1 MDTALASGGDGWLIV
16 KWLRQRRGP
25 PPIEMRFTMEWPDS
39 GKVAWCLATA
49 GALALLGNS
58 AAAGPQVETPA
69 QPDNNPVLVDASAA
83 DAARAASSGA
93 ATGPSYRQRIL
104 LRSEWSLLDVGQM
117 VANGPYSGMEGSHFA
132 LRLSGGLVGLDIGKL
147 QSIKSVHSL
156 LALADEPILPGSEP
170 GVGGERDDPKRDYLR
185 WRLGKDGDALHL
197 ELGLLNTT
205 LGHGSSV
212 RLYQNSPQGA
222 PLAIGLAAEGQ
233 LNGGGGVLLLGDVF
247 QPQRFLAGR
256 LRIKPLNIL
265 LSPDSALQP
274 DGLDVDPRGEVLGV
288 FIVGATVATD
298 LEAPVTAAALDAD
311 GNQLANRGARP
322 MTAFSV
328 DVEVPPIDL
337 WMLHVNPYL
346 DGVMLMGRGD
356 GPGFGAHP
364 GIAVGTD
371 AIGLFWQLSFQY
383 YFGTEGYKP
392 WYFDTRYAFE
402 RTRTVA
408 DSEPKASRLSPAF
421 ASHGYTGSLSAQL
434 AETFTAWVETGDQIP
449 FDLDDFHNYGRFR
462 LGATLGPSMA
472 NVTAS
477 LAREGWR
484 DYGRVFT
491 DDGLTAVVIQGKLS
505 VALVALVA
513 RYTYSVERN
522 IDTGEHFVDQ
532 GFDIGTE
539 LGFSF

>member
-1 MDTALASGGDGWLIV
+1 MKWPVSGRLTWHLAWTGALVSLARVAAADPPVVTPVEPGGDPV
-16 KWLRQRRGP
+16 A
-25 PPIEMRFTMEWPDS
+25 IEASASVSAR
-39 GKVAWCLATA
+39 A
-49 GALALLGNS
+49 GNS
-58 AAAGPQVETPA
+58 
-69 QPDNNPVLVDASAA
+69 SAV
-83 DAARAASSGA
+83 
-93 ATGPSYRQRIL
+93 TGPSYRQRIL
-104 LRSEWSLLDVGQM
+104 LRSEWSLLDVGQL

-132 LRLSGGLVGLDIGKL
+132 LRFSPGLIGIDL
-147 QSIKSVHSL
+147 GHMPSVTSVKSL
-156 LALADEPILPGSEP
+156 LSLADDPILPGSES

-222 PLAIGLAAEGQ
+222 PLAIGLAGEGQ
-233 LNGGGGVLLLGDVF
+233 LNGGGAVLLLGDLF
-247 QPQRFLAGR
+247 HPQRFLAGR

-298 LEAPVTAAALDAD
+298 LEAPVTMAALDAD
-311 GNQLANRGARP
+311 GNQVARGGARP
-322 MTAFSV
+322 VSAFSV
-328 DVEVPPIDL
+328 DVEVPPVDL
-337 WMLHVNPYL
+337 WILHINPYV

-356 GPGFGAHP
+356 GPGFGVHP

-383 YFGTEGYKP
+383 YFGSQGYKP
-392 WYFDTRYAFE
+392 WYFDTRYPFE

-408 DSEPKASRLSPAF
+408 GDAPKASLLSPAF
-421 ASHGYTGSLSAQL
+421 ASHGFTGSLSAQL

-449 FDLDDFHNYGRFR
+449 FNLDDFHNYPRFR

-491 DDGLTAVVIQGKLS
+491 DDGLTALVVQGKLS
-505 VALVALVA
+505 VAVVALVA

-539 LGFSF
+539 FGFSF